1 MIKENCIER
10 LDSGKLKECYTK
22 LSFKK
27 RERVWCKRGVD
38 VTECEILNVHK
49 DDYPRL
55 YYTLKSDDSEFQ
67 SDNITAKFP
76 TFSSDLP
83 TPNEEDIMKVVNRM
97 GEEGGSECVRVFMEG
112 YEGRK
117 GLGSLHSVIRKKL
130 TSLSSGEKRR
140 KAFIGLGGKYGV
152 GWSRI
157 ADDVETFVQEFL
169 NVNGDVGVWGDVS
182 FWVGEER
189 LKGIQ
194 GGLSVYMNGNAMN
207 WKGFR
212 EGLEDCCKV
221 QRSLARN
228 KFPNLQTDIP
238 NVKHVVRLFVK
249 YPEEMKNSVSEFFK
263 TCKVRNGEFEQFIV
277 ESVKIYSGGLME
289 MLGRGEVGYLAF
301 RFLEVLARL
310 GGEKNGE

>member
-1 MIKENCIER
+1 MRRQRINPCKSLHGSNALIR
-10 LDSGKLKECYTK
+10 Q
-22 LSFKK
+22 SF
-27 RERVWCKRGVD
+27 
-38 VTECEILNVHK
+38 
-49 DDYPRL
+49 
-55 YYTLKSDDSEFQ
+55 TLISLR
-67 SDNITAKFP
+67 
-76 TFSSDLP
+76 SSQ
-83 TPNEEDIMKVVNRM
+83 
-97 GEEGGSECVRVFMEG
+97 G

-157 ADDVETFVQEFL
+157 ADDVETFVEDFL
-169 NVNGDVGVWGDVS
+169 NVNGYVGVWGDVS

-221 QRSLARN
+221 QRR
-228 KFPNLQTDIP
+228 
-238 NVKHVVRLFVK
+238 
-249 YPEEMKNSVSEFFK
+249 
-263 TCKVRNGEFEQFIV
+263 
-277 ESVKIYSGGLME
+277 
-289 MLGRGEVGYLAF
+289 
-301 RFLEVLARL
+301 
-310 GGEKNGE
+310 